1 MNYVLEIPL
10 LSHCTRNIGRK
21 IEARVFQYFCVSYT
35 YMKKVE
41 IYSTATCHF
50 CDLAKEYFAENN
62 VEYTTHDVGPS
73 GDQAKR
79 AEMVEMTGQLGV
91 PVIRI
96 GDDVVIGFNKE
107 KIAELLEI
115 K

>member
-1 MNYVLEIPL
+1 
-10 LSHCTRNIGRK
+10 
-21 IEARVFQYFCVSYT
+21 
-35 YMKKVE
+35 MKKVE
-41 IYSTATCHF
+41 IYSTPTCHF

-62 VEYTTHDVGPS
+62 VEYTGYNVAE
-73 GDQAKR
+73 DQGKR

>member
-1 MNYVLEIPL
+1 
-10 LSHCTRNIGRK
+10 
-21 IEARVFQYFCVSYT
+21 
-35 YMKKVE
+35 MKKVE
-41 IYSTATCHF
+41 IYSTSTCHF
-50 CDLAKEYFAENN
+50 CDLAKEYFAQNN
-62 VEYTTHDVGPS
+62 VEYITHDVGAS
-73 GDQAKR
+73 GDPAKR